1 MDFFFFAEFY
11 GTRFYRNCT
20 SQSVSFKSLKSRKS
34 KTLHLKSCVHLCQY
48 LALHEI
54 SARNTA
60 ESERPKKHD
69 DLNIILCHT
78 DAG

>member
-1 MDFFFFAEFY
+1 MDYILAEFY
-11 GTRFYRNCT
+11 VTRVYINCT
-20 SQSVSFKSLKSRKS
+20 SQSVSLKSLKSSKN
-34 KTLHLKSCVHLCQY
+34 KTLRLKTCVHLCQY
-48 LALHEI
+48 IAVHKI
-54 SARNTA
+54 SARNRA